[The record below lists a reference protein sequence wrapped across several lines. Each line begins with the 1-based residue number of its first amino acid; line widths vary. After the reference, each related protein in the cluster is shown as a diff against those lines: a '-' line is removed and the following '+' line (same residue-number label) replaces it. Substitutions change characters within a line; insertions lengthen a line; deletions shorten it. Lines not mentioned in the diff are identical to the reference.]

1 MSFEEKSYEMK
12 KALLL
17 ICSTIL
23 SAYNTFAQSKQI
35 ERPDGKTTTPKQDH
49 PTAHTNKHWIPPK

>member
-12 KALLL
+12 KALL

-35 ERPDGKTTTPKQDH
+35 ERPDGKTINQPG
-49 PTAHTNKHWIPPK
+49 